1 MNPEYLDH
9 LNRVVAVL
17 AREHTIGELCGAV
30 DAATRALVG
39 HRLFTVLY
47 VAPGG
52 DEVAR
57 VYSSDPVSYP
67 LAGRKRMGPTPW
79 GDLVL
84 RQGRHWIGR
93 DDEDIRWAFP
103 DHVLIRSLGLA
114 SALNVAV
121 AHGGRVVGTMN
132 LLDVAGAYSEDAIA
146 RLLPFGALIAP
157 ALVEAARAD
166 EA

>member
-1 MNPEYLDH
+1 VNPRYLDH

-17 AREHTIGELCGAV
+17 AREHTIGELCAEV
-30 DAATRALVG
+30 DAAARALVG

-47 VAPGG
+47 VTPAG

-57 VYSSDPVSYP
+57 VYSNDPVSYP

-93 DDEDIRWAFP
+93 NDEDIRWAFP
-103 DHVLIRSLGLA
+103 DHALIRSLGLG
-114 SALNVAV
+114 SALNVAI
-121 AHGGRVVGTMN
+121 AYRGRVVGTMN
-132 LLDVAGAYSEDAIA
+132 LLDAPGAYSEDAIA
-146 RLLPFGALIAP
+146 PLLPLGALLAP
-157 ALVEAARAD
+157 ALIEAARAG
-166 EA
+166 EG